1 MVLNQPQNL
10 WKNTMTITYEDIKN
24 KRKQLDDKRSAH
36 VARVVEGIRGL
47 RDAYISSLKLPSKT
61 WMDINGNERQ
71 YVVLRNRDGFELQ
84 PHTIPL
90 NEDYKA
96 SFIISTVVDDTPRGG
111 GAIAVPISV
120 FIIDGKL
127 SVEVNEPTSWEF
139 YSSYIA
145 EGEQGAFDEVC
156 EKIKDAVLMSIVDHG
171 LELKSF
177 NGFDG

>member
-1 MVLNQPQNL
+1 
-10 WKNTMTITYEDIKN
+10 MTITYEDIKN

-36 VARVVEGIRGL
+36 VARVVDGIRGL
-47 RDAYISSLKLPSKT
+47 RDSYISSLELPSKT
-61 WMDINGNERQ
+61 WMDINGKERQ
-71 YVVLRNRDGFELQ
+71 YVLLRNSDGYELQ

-111 GAIAVPISV
+111 GEVYVPVVV
-120 FIIDGKL
+120 FIIDDKL
-127 SVEVNEPTSWEF
+127 KVEVNEPASWEF
-139 YSSYIA
+139 HSCFVA

-156 EKIKDAVLMSIVDHG
+156 EKIKDAVLMSIADHG

-177 NGFDG
+177 NGFGSE